1 MYTQLLDGVLDR
13 LGKRVATADEVTNA
27 KRSMTP
33 PPPKRV
39 TDRTFAYSQRH
50 RGQWFRPEYDFDEI
64 QIAQDTDSYMFRAI
78 QKKVNRVIVAGMSFV
93 GANEETV
100 EYIRQRMQFQSI
112 ATGKPYEQL
121 VWDTFHDLFRFSN
134 CMWVKKRDRLR
145 SMGKVR
151 TDIAGAE
158 LDPVAGYFIL
168 PFETL
173 EFKTKANGEYKKVM
187 QKMPDGR
194 RKEFAPKDVVHFY
207 TNKKPGFTVG
217 TPELFPALDDIA
229 LLRRIEE
236 NVEDLIEAN
245 LFPVFHYK
253 VGNDAFPERYGPD
266 GTKESDVVKQTI
278 EYMPAGGIYVSD
290 HRHEIEAVGSEG
302 RALRIDFYVN
312 HFKNRALAALGT
324 SAVDMGE
331 GGSANRSTAST
342 MSKGMLMDVEAM
354 TVVVKQFIEFFV
366 ITELLLEGGFN
377 PLDPEQ
383 MVFVKFGIIDKEE
396 RRADENQQIQLFHG
410 NLRTMQ
416 EVRSSL
422 GDRPYTDED
431 YEDSH
436 FKRFEEPL
444 ALVKGMGPGS
454 AAGQTLAEHPASN
467 VSPEAVKKEEA
478 FTEKQAK
485 EAAKAKAATAA
496 KGRPSSSSKSK
507 SASSSSANK
516 SRPKNQHGT
525 RSSAKTNRDI
535 MVADSAGAEHI
546 ITCDFDVDPATIPAW
561 RDEVLTRWEQLS
573 DDTISFDTLAR
584 TMVWRLRGQ

>member
-1 MYTQLLDGVLDR
+1 MNRELIDDLLSKFENRRPTQKQLSDAV
-13 LGKRVATADEVTNA
+13 
-27 KRSMTP
+27 RSMTP
-33 PPPKRV
+33 PPAKRV

-78 QKKVNRVIVAGMSFV
+78 QKKVNRVICAGMTFV
-93 GANEETV
+93 GADENAV
-100 EYIRQRMQFQSI
+100 LYVNQRILHMSMATQKPFQ
-112 ATGKPYEQL
+112 QV
-121 VWDTFHDLFRFSN
+121 VWDVFHDLFRYSN
-134 CMWVKKRDRLR
+134 CMLAKKRDRNR

-151 TDIAGAE
+151 KDFSGIE
-158 LDPVAGYFIL
+158 VDPVAGYFVL

-173 EFKTKANGEYKKVM
+173 EFKTKANGDYKKVM

-194 RKEFAPKDVVHFY
+194 KKEFDPRDVVHFY

-253 VGNDAFPERYGPD
+253 VGNDNFPERYGPD

-290 HRHEIEAVGSEG
+290 HRHKIEAVGSEG

-312 HFKNRALAALGT
+312 YFKNRALAALGT

-331 GGSANRSTAST
+331 GGAANRSTAST
-342 MSKGMLMDVEAM
+342 MSKGMIMDVEAM
-354 TVVVKQFIEFFV
+354 TCVVKQFIEFYI

-377 PLDPEQ
+377 PLDPQQ
-383 MVFVKFGIIDKEE
+383 MVHVKFGVIDKEE
-396 RRADENQQIQLFHG
+396 RRADENQQIQLFNA

-431 YEDSH
+431 YNDSYY
-436 FKRFEEPL
+436 KRFQEPL
-444 ALVKGMGPGS
+444 AMLKVMGGNP
-454 AAGQTLAEHPASN
+454 AAAMALGEHPVSN
-467 VSPEAVKKEEA
+467 INSEEVR
-478 FTEKQAK
+478 
-485 EAAKAKAATAA
+485 KAEETKAAATQERSEKNALENTV
-496 KGRPSSSSKSK
+496 K
-507 SASSSSANK
+507 NK
-516 SRPKNQHGT
+516 AMPANQHGS
-525 RSSAKTNRDI
+525 RASAKTTEDI
-535 MVADSAGAEHI
+535 LIADGNGELHVI
-546 ITCDFDVDPATIPAW
+546 PCDFYADPATISQW
-561 RDEVLTRWEQLS
+561 GEQVVSRYSDLS
-573 DDTISFDTLAR
+573 NNDISFTSVAK
-584 TMVWRLRGQ
+584 TMLWRLKDMNND